1 MDALT
6 TEQLATLAG
15 VLDELIPPSADG
27 RLPGAGELGLASGLA
42 EHVAKTPGAL
52 PALAGTLDTLAAE
65 GFAALDGAARTAA
78 LRAFAARHPSFLPG
92 LFAPACVRYYGEPR
106 IALAY
111 GLEARPPHP
120 KGHALEPGDLGGLE
134 AVRRR
139 GRIYR
144 EA

>member
-1 MDALT
+1 MDAFTSQQLEILT
-6 TEQLATLAG
+6 C

-27 RLPGAGELGLASGLA
+27 QLPGAGALGLASGIA
-42 EHVAKTPGAL
+42 EHVARTPGAL
-52 PALAGTLDTLAAE
+52 AVLAEVLDALAAE
-65 GFAALDGAARTAA
+65 GFAALAGAARTAA
-78 LRAFAARHPSFLPG
+78 LQAFAARHPSFVPG
-92 LFAPACVRYYGEPR
+92 LFAPACVRYYGEPSV
-106 IALAY
+106 ALAL

-120 KGHALEPGDLGGLE
+120 KGYTLEPGDLGGLE